1 MATVVLGLAG
11 QAVGN
16 ALLPAGFTVL
26 GQTITG
32 AALGGAIGA
41 YAGAHVDAMLRG
53 SARVEGPRLKE
64 LHVQASTPGAAI
76 PRVWGAMRLGG
87 QVIWATRFR
96 ETRERHGGGKSAP
109 SVTQYRYTASFAVG
123 LCEGV
128 IGGVGRVW
136 ADGKPLSLEG
146 VTMRVHRGT
155 EDQPPDPLIVAVEGA
170 ARAPA
175 YRGAAYVVFEDLPL
189 EPFGNRVPQLSFE
202 VMPSVAGAPESGTAT
217 MEQAVEAVCLIPGA
231 GEFVLATGK
240 VLRDLGRG
248 AWAAENIN
256 NVSGKPNIEASLD
269 QLQAALPNVK
279 RVALVVTWFGDD
291 LRCGVC
297 RIRPG
302 VEQGFKRTV
311 GGTWRVAGIAREN
324 AYVVSATE
332 GRPNFGG
339 TPSDASVKQ
348 AIAALKSRGMEVTL
362 YPFIMMDVP
371 AGNGLADP
379 YGAGEQGAFP
389 WRGRITAHIAPGRPG
404 SPDKTAAMTSQVNAF
419 FDGAWGLRRMVR
431 HYAELAAEAGGVDA
445 FLIASEL
452 RGVTMLRDGPDSY
465 PAVAKLKALAG
476 EARAILGAGTAIS
489 YAADWTEWR
498 GHDAADGS
506 GDYHFHLDLLWT
518 DANVDFLG
526 IDWYAPLT
534 DWRDGA
540 LHADAGLGEA
550 ITDDAV
556 LQAGIEGG
564 EDYDWY
570 YASEADRAAQLRS
583 AISDGA
589 YGKSWIWRAKDIRGW
604 WSSVHVNRTAGV
616 ETTATAWMPGMK
628 PVRFTE
634 IGCPAVDKG
643 SNQPNV
649 FYDPRSS
656 ESALPRFSSGVRD
669 DQIQRR
675 MLEAFHAYWR
685 GAGRNPVSA
694 VYGGPMI
701 DMGRAHI
708 WAWDARPFPD
718 WPLREEVWSDGPLW
732 RTGHWLNGRAGA
744 APLGEMVREI
754 CAAAGV
760 TEVDVT
766 GLRGACAGYATDR
779 VMSAREAL
787 SPLMTAYAVEAAESG
802 GRVRFFHSDAP
813 GETEIGAAVLA
824 EPDEGE
830 SAALQLTR
838 REAADLPGAAKASF
852 VDAVADYRIEA
863 VEARLN
869 APVSASVMQVALPLA
884 MARGE
889 AQGVAARVLQEAWG
903 AREQARFALPPSLMR
918 LEPGDAVRMSAD
930 GRTLR
935 FRLTRV
941 AEAGRLLA
949 EAGRLERTLYARN
962 AAALDGAGGELPP
975 VFGPPVIVTMD
986 LPALA
991 TGGADEGLCIA
1002 AFAEPWP
1009 GQVSV
1014 LRAGSADGPFTEVL
1028 RLTRRAVLGE
1038 TAATLAAGTPHVW
1051 DHTAHLDVTL
1061 YGGGLI
1067 AASEREVLDG
1077 ANRAA
1082 LETAPGVFEA
1092 MQFREAELIAPMTW
1106 RLSGL
1111 LRGQAGTEQAMA
1123 ALLPAGARFVLLDG
1137 AVARMPG
1144 GADSVGAHW
1153 ALRIGPAGASP
1164 DDAAFAARELGYA
1177 ATGRLPFAPC
1187 HVRATRADGDVALS
1201 WTRRARDDA
1210 GFWSELE
1217 VGLGEERE
1225 LYAVAVLDG
1234 ATVKRRV
1241 EVETATFIYTAAMQA
1256 ADWGGAAPT
1265 PLRVRVAQVRPRFG
1279 EGTAREAD
1287 V

>member
-1 MATVVLGLAG
+1 MATLVLGLAG

-16 ALLPAGFTVL
+16 ALLPAGINVL

-32 AALGGAIGA
+32 AAIGGAVGA
-41 YAGAHVDAMLRG
+41 YAGMQVDAMLRG
-53 SARVEGPRLKE
+53 SARMEGPRLKE
-64 LHVQASTPGAAI
+64 LHVQASSPGAFV
-76 PRVWGAMRLGG
+76 PRVWGAARLAG
-87 QVIWATRFR
+87 QVIWAARFR
-96 ETRERHGGGKSAP
+96 ETQERHGGGKSGP
-109 SVTQYRYTASFAVG
+109 RVTQYRYTASFAVG

-128 IGGVGRVW
+128 IGGVGRIW
-136 ADGKPLSLEG
+136 ADGKPLALEG
-146 VTMRVHRGT
+146 VTMRVYRGT
-155 EDQPPDPLIVAVEGA
+155 EDQMPDPSIVGVEGA

-175 YRGAAYVVFEDLPL
+175 YRGLAYVVFEDLAL

-202 VMPSVAGAPESGTAT
+202 VMRPVEGAADTL
-217 MEQAVEAVCLIPGA
+217 EQAVEAVCLIPGA

-248 AWAAENIN
+248 AWAAENVN
-256 NVSGKPNIEASLD
+256 NTSGRTNIELSLD

-291 LRCGVC
+291 LRCGLC

-302 VEQGFKRTV
+302 VEQHLKRTV
-311 GGTWRVAGIAREN
+311 GGAWSVAGIARED
-324 AYVVSATE
+324 AYVVSDDE

-339 TPSDASVKQ
+339 TPSDASVRQ

-362 YPFIMMDVP
+362 YPFIMMDLP
-371 AGNGLADP
+371 AGNGLPDP

-389 WRGRITAHIAPGRPG
+389 WRGRISVAPAPGRLG
-404 SPDKTAAMTSQVNAF
+404 SPDKSAAAASDVAAF
-419 FDGAWGLRRMVR
+419 FDGAWGLRRMVT
-431 HYAELAAEAGGVDA
+431 HYAALAAEAGGVDA
-445 FLIASEL
+445 FLIGSEL
-452 RGVTMLRDGPDSY
+452 RGVTTVRDGAGSY

-476 EARAILGAGTAIS
+476 EVRAILGPGTAIS

-506 GDYHFHLDLLWT
+506 GDFHFHLDPLWT
-518 DANVDFLG
+518 DENVDFIG

-540 LHADAGLGEA
+540 LHADAALGDA
-550 ITDDAV
+550 ITDAAV

-570 YASEADRAAQLRS
+570 YASEEDRAAQVRS

-589 YGKSWIWRAKDIRGW
+589 YGKPWTWRAKDVRGW
-604 WSSVHVNRTAGV
+604 WSHAHVNRAGGV
-616 ETTATAWMPGMK
+616 ETTPTAWAPGMK

-675 MLEAFHAYWR
+675 MLEAFHSYWR
-685 GAGRNPVSA
+685 EAGRNPVSG

-701 DMGRAHI
+701 DMGRAHV

-754 CAAAGV
+754 CARAGV
-760 TEVDVT
+760 GDIDVT
-766 GLRGACAGYATDR
+766 GLRGACAGYALDR

-787 SPLMTAYAVEAAESG
+787 SPLMTAFAFEAAESG
-802 GRVRFFHSDAP
+802 GRVRFFHSGSG
-813 GETEIGAAVLA
+813 GETALDAEDLA
-824 EPDEGE
+824 EPEDGA
-830 SAALQLTR
+830 SAEVRLTR
-838 REAADLPGAAKASF
+838 REATGLPGAAKAVY
-852 VDAVADYRIEA
+852 VDAVADYRQAA

-869 APVSASVMQVALPLA
+869 GGAPAGIAMVALPLSLT
-884 MARGE
+884 RGE
-889 AQGVAARVLQEAWG
+889 AEAVAKRVLHEAWG

-918 LEPGDAVRMSAD
+918 LEPGDAVTLTID
-930 GRTLR
+930 GQARS
-935 FRLTRV
+935 FRLTQI
-941 AEAGRLLA
+941 AEAGRMLA
-949 EAGRLERTLYARN
+949 EAGRLDRTLYAGGAAILEGGAG
-962 AAALDGAGGELPP
+962 AAAAA
-975 VFGPPVIVTMD
+975 FGPPVVALMD

-991 TGGADEGLCIA
+991 TAGTEEGLCVA

-1009 GQVSV
+1009 GRVSV
-1014 LRAGSADGPFTEVL
+1014 LRAATADGPYTEVV
-1028 RLTRRAVLGE
+1028 RLTRRAVTGE
-1038 TAATLAAGTPHVW
+1038 TATALPRAAPHEW
-1051 DHTAHLDVTL
+1051 DRTGSVEVTL
-1061 YGGGLI
+1061 YGGTLA
-1067 AASEREVLDG
+1067 AASERDVLDG

-1082 LETAPGVFEA
+1082 VETGDGVWEV
-1092 MQFREAELIAPMTW
+1092 MQFAEAELVGPSRW

-1111 LRGQAGTEQAMA
+1111 LRGQAGTEGAMA
-1123 ALLPAGARFVLLDG
+1123 DVLAAGARFVLLDE

-1144 GADSVGAHW
+1144 GAEMQGAHW
-1153 ALRIGPAGASP
+1153 VLRVGPAGASP
-1164 DDAAFAARELGYA
+1164 DDVAFAGLEAGYA
-1177 ATGRLPFAPC
+1177 AAGRLPFAPA
-1187 HVRATRADGDVALS
+1187 HVSAVRDGGDVRLS
-1201 WTRRARDDA
+1201 WVRRARDDA
-1210 GFWSELE
+1210 GAWSELE
-1217 VGLGEERE
+1217 VTLGEEAERYVLE
-1225 LYAVAVLDG
+1225 ILDG
-1234 ATVKRRV
+1234 DVVKRRADV
-1241 EVETATFIYTAAMQA
+1241 DEAAFVYDAAMQA
-1256 ADWGGAAPT
+1256 ADWGGAAPP
-1265 PLRVRVAQVRPRFG
+1265 PLAVRVAQVSPRFG
-1279 EGTAREAD
+1279 VRPWRQAMLGM
-1287 V
+1287 